1 LWCFECLTDRGSQ
14 KWWICINSHFHSS
27 ESCSKM
33 NLVFPFYQKL
43 NLMKYS
49 KDLIIILPSFGTV
62 EHQKKV
68 PVSKSNTRLLS
79 SFFCCRDIKNL
90 LSSNAL
96 LNGDRFLN
104 LPCNPNAV
112 LSHPSTYRS
121 LSHTRASSAL
131 SYVTTWPHRSVT
143 CAWTRMALA
152 HVSPPRYLSLARVRF
167 MLDINRCQMDITI
180 VISISLSNYNNVL
193 FFRTCYFFTYF
204 FPSNWEKNKQQKQTN
219 SIITTMT
226 NMPSQNYTRIVD

>member
-1 LWCFECLTDRGSQ
+1 
-14 KWWICINSHFHSS
+14 
-27 ESCSKM
+27 M
-33 NLVFPFYQKL
+33 NLVFQFYQKL

-104 LPCNPNAV
+104 LPCNPNAL

-121 LSHTRASSAL
+121 LSLTRACH
-131 SYVTTWPHRSVT
+131 P
-143 CAWTRMALA
+143 
-152 HVSPPRYLSLARVRF
+152 LSLTSRRGRIVPSRVHERAWP
-167 MLDINRCQMDITI
+167 LRT
-180 VISISLSNYNNVL
+180 SPSSLSLSCARALYA
-193 FFRTCYFFTYF
+193 RY
-204 FPSNWEKNKQQKQTN
+204 
-219 SIITTMT
+219 
-226 NMPSQNYTRIVD
+226 

>member
-1 LWCFECLTDRGSQ
+1 
-14 KWWICINSHFHSS
+14 
-27 ESCSKM
+27 M
-33 NLVFPFYQKL
+33 NLVFQFYQKL

-121 LSHTRASSAL
+121 LSRARASSAL
-131 SYVTTWPHRSVT
+131 SYVMTWPLCSLT
-143 CAWTRMALA
+143 CACTRMALA
-152 HVSPPRYLSLARVRF
+152 HVSPSLSLSCARALYAR
-167 MLDINRCQMDITI
+167 
-180 VISISLSNYNNVL
+180 Y
-193 FFRTCYFFTYF
+193 
-204 FPSNWEKNKQQKQTN
+204 
-219 SIITTMT
+219 
-226 NMPSQNYTRIVD
+226 

>member
-1 LWCFECLTDRGSQ
+1 
-14 KWWICINSHFHSS
+14 
-27 ESCSKM
+27 M
-33 NLVFPFYQKL
+33 NLVFQFYQKL

-121 LSHTRASSAL
+121 LLHARASFAL
-131 SYVTTWPHRSVT
+131 SYVMAQPHRSVT
-143 CAWTRMALA
+143 CACTRMALA
-152 HVSPPRYLSLARVRF
+152 HVSPSLSLSCARALYAR
-167 MLDINRCQMDITI
+167 
-180 VISISLSNYNNVL
+180 Y
-193 FFRTCYFFTYF
+193 
-204 FPSNWEKNKQQKQTN
+204 
-219 SIITTMT
+219 
-226 NMPSQNYTRIVD
+226 